1 MWKDVVSAEFRSFH
15 PKFYGKRVIKKNNK
29 QKKQTSKISKDK
41 SPTKGVTP
49 YLGLNPKATF
59 SHKDVFYKQNINKK
73 PKMNTFIKQFEN
85 LKIAFERN
93 KFN

>member
-1 MWKDVVSAEFRSFH
+1 MERRSFAEFRSFH

-49 YLGLNPKATF
+49 YLGLNPKATLVIKMYF
-59 SHKDVFYKQNINKK
+59 INRTYIKNKK
-73 PKMNTFIKQFEN
+73 
-85 LKIAFERN
+85 
-93 KFN
+93 